1 MNPDP
6 AVFRNNLQQLL
17 NFRVNLTRAG
27 LIFVNKTISCFLRHL
42 KTPPALKLFFKQSSS
57 GFPDFRKNHPAAA
70 YKIYTIT
77 IFPGQKV

>member
-42 KTPPALKLFFKQSSS
+42 KTPPASDGTSQQMSSLS
-57 GFPDFRKNHPAAA
+57 
-70 YKIYTIT
+70 
-77 IFPGQKV
+77 